1 MPRKPKVKFTAA
13 DERKLKRQI
22 TKQVEKKVAPALEKQ
37 ARQDLRK
44 LLNGMSGEF
53 AGQPVAAIKPVLQ
66 KRYAK
71 ATGGGGSITDPDLT
85 AYAEAVSRGESF
97 S

>member
-1 MPRKPKVKFTAA
+1 MPRKPKAKFTAA

-22 TKQVEKKVAPALEKQ
+22 TKQVEKKILPAVQKQ

-53 AGQPVAAIKPVLQ
+53 AGQPVAAIKSVLQ

-71 ATGGGGSITDPDLT
+71 ATGGSITDPDLT